1 MIASAAACSVAILHG
16 APNLDDVAKSAAST
30 SLATQRVLHADA
42 ANNERNRNNVD
53 PKDDENSKDGDRKHR
68 RVN

>member
-16 APNLDDVAKSAAST
+16 ASNLDYVAKSAAST
-30 SLATQRVLHADA
+30 SLATQRILHADA
-42 ANNERNRNNVD
+42 AKNKRNRNNVD
-53 PKDDENSKDGDRKHR
+53 TKDDENSEDGDRKRR